1 MENKPTEQKTL
12 SITYVPIDSLRHAEY
27 NPRISD
33 EGTRAPVRESIQRH
47 GIQDPLLVNNA
58 PGREGII
65 IAGNLRYDVLKELGY
80 TEVPIVFAT
89 VADLEREKDLCLR
102 LNKAVGDWDWNLLAE
117 FDETFL
123 ADIGFSSEELDEM
136 FALQDMPLL
145 SEPTESSFPRQR

>member
-1 MENKPTEQKTL
+1 MENKSIEQRAL
-12 SITYVPIDSLRHAEY
+12 SITYVSIDSLRHAEY
-27 NPRISD
+27 NPRVSD
-33 EGTRAPVRESIQRH
+33 ESTRTPVRESIQRH

-102 LNKAVGDWDWNLLAE
+102 LNKAVGEWDWDILTQ
-117 FDETFL
+117 FDEKFL
-123 ADIGFSSEELDEM
+123 ADVGFTSEEIAEM
-136 FALQDMPLL
+136 
-145 SEPTESSFPRQR
+145 